1 MKVLL
6 IPEDQTLDQY
16 ILKPVMEALFAEL
29 RVTARIS
36 VLPEPRLRGSSQA
49 LDPNVIR
56 EIVQDNPMV
65 DLFILIVDRDCDRE
79 RERAE
84 AKAEAIRKE
93 HEVRLQTCLARQ
105 EVEVWMLALHSAS
118 LDESLE
124 TIREDCDPKERWAI
138 PLLERLG
145 THGPGGGRKK
155 AMRKLQ
161 GSWRSLRDRCGEL
174 KELETQVSTWQ
185 QGRKSA

>member
-1 MKVLL
+1 VKVLL

-29 RVTARIS
+29 RVPARIS

-49 LDPNVIR
+49 LDPKVIR

-65 DLFILIVDRDCDRE
+65 DLFILIIDRDCD

-93 HEVRLQTCLARQ
+93 HEARLLTCLARQ

-118 LDESLE
+118 LDTSLE
-124 TIREDCDPKERWAI
+124 TIREHCDPKERWAM
-138 PLLERLG
+138 PLLDRLG

-161 GSWRSLRDRCGEL
+161 GSWRSLRDRRGEL